1 MPASVSQKKIILNA
15 DDALKAVSLWEMA
28 ERRRS
33 REFMTCFS
41 SCVYLLM
48 DASGV
53 FTRIDSRSGSIG
65 AFPCRLG
72 EDFEVFDRGLEK
84 VVAGRADI
92 AAVFSK
98 PLE

>member
-1 MPASVSQKKIILNA
+1 MPASVSQKKIMLNA
-15 DDALKAVSLWEMA
+15 DDALKAVSLAEMA

-41 SCVYLLM
+41 SYVSLLM
-48 DASGV
+48 DVSGA

-65 AFPCRLG
+65 AFPCRPSEG
-72 EDFEVFDRGLEK
+72 FEVFDWGLEK
-84 VVAGRADI
+84 VVAGRADVT
-92 AAVFSK
+92 AVFSE